1 MKNFRDNSLEFS
13 SEFAL
18 AMFVLFMLFYECLIN
33 EVLFLQ
39 IIAEGKFQFINHYRK
54 NLLI

>member
-18 AMFVLFMLFYECLIN
+18 TTFVLFMLFYERLIHG
-33 EVLFLQ
+33 VLFLQ
-39 IIAEGKFQFINHYRK
+39 IIAECKFQFINHY
-54 NLLI
+54 